1 MQPCLTC
8 GSTTTIEPAPE
19 AEDVTERS
27 ATALIQGTTT
37 TAEQARE
44 TEDNAELKDGLREET
59 PPSASSTTAI
69 TVLPSANAVSTTII
83 PPIQPITTTTTVAR
97 ASARFPYTLQLA
109 CYNSEEVARE
119 ETMPF
124 KQSGLAPF
132 IVKSFSQRTNETL
145 WVIYSGYYSTAED
158 AKRDIKR
165 YQLSEAL
172 SARTPY
178 AVLIGTFASAEE
190 MSGVMTRLEQFKYS
204 FYTIPEG
211 ASVLSLFAGAFTTR
225 TGAEQLNLQLQA
237 DGIKSKVVLR

>member
-1 MQPCLTC
+1 LLNKNSTDTA
-8 GSTTTIEPAPE
+8 GTALKIAEKRESSTTTHKK
-19 AEDVTERS
+19 S
-27 ATALIQGTTT
+27 T
-37 TAEQARE
+37 TATVEQARDK
-44 TEDNAELKDGLREET
+44 TDKTNLKDGISDEA
-59 PPSASSTTAI
+59 PSRLSTKPAAAVSPSTT
-69 TVLPSANAVSTTII
+69 SAVSATFNSLPVQQI
-83 PPIQPITTTTTVAR
+83 TTTVAS
-97 ASARFPYTLQLA
+97 ASAARFPYTLQLA

-132 IVKSFSQRTNETL
+132 IVKSFSQRTGENL